1 MTELLS
7 KKIYCIIP
15 AFNEAGVIAKV
26 IEGVK
31 PFVTQVVVIDDCSS
45 DNTSE
50 EARKTG
56 VKVLRH
62 VINRGQG
69 AALQTGNEYALKYGA
84 DIIVHFDA
92 DGQFMASDIKEAVLL
107 IANDEAEVVL
117 GSRFLGKESNMPWT
131 KRYLIMPI
139 ARLVNKILFQSNLS
153 DPQNGFR
160 VLSRVAA
167 EKIIINNDGSAHCN
181 EILHKIFHYKLRVKE
196 IPITVV
202 YNEFGQTLFGGK
214 GRGKGGFRIIKDLFL
229 SFLID

>member
-1 MTELLS
+1 MTELIS
-7 KKIYCIIP
+7 KKIFCVIP
-15 AFNEAGVIAKV
+15 AFNEEKVLASV

-31 PFVTQVVVIDDCSS
+31 PYTTEIVVVDDCSL
-45 DNTSE
+45 DNTFE
-50 EARKTG
+50 VAKATG

-69 AALQTGNEYALKYGA
+69 AALQTGDEYALKNGA

-92 DGQFMASDIKEAVLL
+92 DGQFQAKDIKEAV
-107 IANDEAEVVL
+107 IIITNDEADVVL

-131 KRYLIMPI
+131 KKYFIMPI
-139 ARLVNKILFQSNLS
+139 ARLVNKLLFQSNLT

-160 VLSRVAA
+160 VLSRIAT
-167 EKIIINNDGSAHCN
+167 EKITITNDGSAHCN

-196 IPITVV
+196 IPVTVI
-202 YNEFGQTLFGGK
+202 YNEFGQSLFGGK
-214 GRGKGGFRIIKDLFL
+214 GRGKGGVRIVKDLFL